1 MLLPTTTPGRWS
13 ILAVAAFAVLVVIF
27 ALTVAAGQRG
37 GEEFFDNLWLA
48 LPGLGAYFAAV
59 AAFILGALAIT
70 GSGERSLT
78 VVAATILGFLVTA
91 FGVLEVLFPH

>member
-1 MLLPTTTPGRWS
+1 MLLPTTSAGRWS
-13 ILAVAAFAVLVVIF
+13 IGAVAAFAVLVVIF
-27 ALTVAAGQRG
+27 AMTVAAGQRG

-70 GSGERSLT
+70 ASDERGVT
-78 VVAATILGFLVTA
+78 VMAATILGFLVTA
-91 FGVLEVLFPH
+91 FGVFEILFPH